1 MRIVCLSAET
11 ADLCARVGAWD
22 DVVAVSAYADQTG
35 LQVKPVASGFSSGGG
50 ERILGFEPDLV
61 LGYSDVQADLAA
73 ELIRAGATVLI
84 TNQRTL
90 EETKVAMR
98 LVGRAIGRERSTA
111 ELIREFEQ
119 DLESLRRQPGSG
131 PRVYFEEWPDPVI
144 TGIAWV
150 GELIE
155 LLGGTDLFADRRG
168 RAARERVTNDEEIRE
183 RRPEVVVASWCGKPV
198 DLVALRRRFEKTA
211 AGVRGQLHEIPSDD
225 ILQPGPRLVRGARAL
240 QSIFEETERFVR
252 CV

>member
-22 DVVAVSAYADQTG
+22 DVVAVSAFAEQDG
-35 LQVKPVASGFSSGGG
+35 LPAKPIASGFSSGGA
-50 ERILGFEPDLV
+50 ERILGFAPDLV

-90 EETKVAMR
+90 EETKAAMR
-98 LVGRAIGRERSTA
+98 LVGGAIGRAPETETVVRGFES
-111 ELIREFEQ
+111 ELQ
-119 DLESLRRQPGSG
+119 SLAGEPGSG

-155 LLGGTDLFADRRG
+155 LLGGTDIFADRRG
-168 RAARERVTNDEEIRE
+168 RAARDRTTNDEEICARQ
-183 RRPEVVVASWCGKPV
+183 PDVVVASWCGKAV
-198 DLVALRRRFEKTA
+198 NHA
-211 AGVRGQLHEIPSDD
+211 AVQQRLETTPAVSRGQIHEIPSAD

-240 QSIFEETERFVR
+240 QAIFHESAQFAR